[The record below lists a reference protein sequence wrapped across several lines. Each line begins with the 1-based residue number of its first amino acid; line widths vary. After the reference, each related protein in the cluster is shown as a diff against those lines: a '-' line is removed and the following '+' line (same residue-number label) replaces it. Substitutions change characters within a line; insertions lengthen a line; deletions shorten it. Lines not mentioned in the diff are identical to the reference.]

1 MVLDCILECER
12 EFWLCVE
19 GESDASTD
27 RGLSISSESLW
38 DWEAAGESMICDQ
51 QIFLCVALYTYYVRR
66 RGGERWAEIRK
77 NKRTLTSHSQKGG
90 SET

>member
-51 QIFLCVALYTYYVRR
+51 QIFLCCCVVYTMC
-66 RGGERWAEIRK
+66 GGEKANMGRNTKEQKNTHLSLTKRWK
-77 NKRTLTSHSQKGG
+77 
-90 SET
+90 

>member
-1 MVLDCILECER
+1 MEAFTSVARWDLEYVER
-12 EFWLCVE
+12 TTMKY

-51 QIFLCVALYTYYVRR
+51 QIFLCCCVV
-66 RGGERWAEIRK
+66 
-77 NKRTLTSHSQKGG
+77 
-90 SET
+90 